1 MRAPWARSVEQDTD
15 KPGKWPHCS
24 LAGGELGSFSL
35 SLLVHSSV
43 CSKAVLAGTSDS
55 SLYRP
60 RGAGVATAST
70 PPPRSLRLR
79 PQGGDLRGNRLAIP
93 HLSPTWW
100 LKQAAWGRCGNGAPG
115 CPAHKNRAVTRGLA
129 RTQQRQ
135 SVHVGAEAGPLPS
148 TAHQDAR
155 GPGLKNVWECWTA
168 GGQGESVQPAGRSGP
183 QGKQRTDKA
192 VLPSRPLLTLAL
204 AAPTLHPTS
213 GDRRGQAGG
222 REGSGPPHPDP
233 ASRGECRAGQARAT
247 PGPSAPW
254 HPVARLIRK

>member
-1 MRAPWARSVEQDTD
+1 MRAPWARPVEQDTD

-115 CPAHKNRAVTRGLA
+115 CPAHTREQGWDGLEP
-129 RTQQRQ
+129 
-135 SVHVGAEAGPLPS
+135 HP
-148 TAHQDAR
+148 
-155 GPGLKNVWECWTA
+155 
-168 GGQGESVQPAGRSGP
+168 QGHGP
-183 QGKQRTDKA
+183 QAGNAEFRGWR
-192 VLPSRPLLTLAL
+192 VSSSSRHEKLWQEPL
-204 AAPTLHPTS
+204 
-213 GDRRGQAGG
+213 
-222 REGSGPPHPDP
+222 
-233 ASRGECRAGQARAT
+233 
-247 PGPSAPW
+247 
-254 HPVARLIRK
+254 